1 MPGSRISALT
11 AIAGASTANN
21 DNLVIFD
28 ASADTTKR
36 ILRSE
41 LAIGLV
47 GDLPYVPSGTIS
59 ATTIPTA
66 IAELDSETAKLA
78 GAQTFT
84 GAKTFRV
91 GNAIRSEVAA
101 TQDAIVIAGRA
112 GGTASYAV
120 TLIPTTLAANR
131 TVTLPD
137 GNVTMIAGTTAVLAT
152 AQTFTAQ
159 QTLSSGLVIQT
170 ATAAAIAAIANA
182 INTTDKVAGKVVY
195 DTTNNRIMIASGA
208 VSNSPWY
215 VADGSTFVTPV

>member
-11 AIAGASTANN
+11 AIAGASTATD
-21 DNLVIFD
+21 DNFVIFD
-28 ASADTTKR
+28 TSTDTTKR

-101 TQDAIVIAGRA
+101 TQDAVVIAGRA

-120 TLIPTTLAANR
+120 TLIPTTLTANR
-131 TVTLPD
+131 TVTVPD
-137 GNVTMIAGTTAVLAT
+137 GDVTITAGTTAVLAT

-170 ATAAAIAAIANA
+170 ATAAAIADITNA
-182 INTTDKVAGKVVY
+182 INTANKVAGKVVY

-208 VSNSPWY
+208 VNNSLWY
-215 VADGSTFVTPV
+215 VADGSAFVTPV

>member
-1 MPGSRISALT
+1 MPGSRISALA

-120 TLIPTTLAANR
+120 TLIPTTLTANR
-131 TVTLPD
+131 TVTVPNGD
-137 GNVTMIAGTTAVLAT
+137 VTMTAGTTAVLAT

-170 ATAAAIAAIANA
+170 ATAAVIIDIANA
-182 INTTDKVAGKVVY
+182 INTTGKVAGKVVY

-208 VSNSPWY
+208 VNNSPWY
-215 VADGSTFVTPV
+215 VADGSAFVTPV

>member
-11 AIAGASTANN
+11 AIAGASTAND

-28 ASADTTKR
+28 TSTDTTKR
-36 ILRSE
+36 ILRSQ
-41 LAIGLV
+41 LAIGLA
-47 GDLPYVPSGTIS
+47 GDLPYTPSGTIS

-137 GNVTMIAGTTAVLAT
+137 GNVTMTAGTTAVLAT

-159 QTLSSGLVIQT
+159 QTLSGGLVIQT

-208 VSNSPWY
+208 VNNSPWY
-215 VADGSTFVTPV
+215 VADGSAFVTPV

>member
-28 ASADTTKR
+28 ASTDTTKR

-91 GNAIRSEVAA
+91 SNAIRSEVAA

-137 GNVTMIAGTTAVLAT
+137 GNVTMTAGTTAVLAT

-159 QTLSSGLVIQT
+159 QTLSGGLVIQT

-208 VSNSPWY
+208 VNNSPWY
-215 VADGSTFVTPV
+215 VADGSAFVTPV

>member
-78 GAQTFT
+78 DAQTFT

-215 VADGSTFVTPV
+215 VADGSAFVTPV

>member
-78 GAQTFT
+78 DAQTFT

-170 ATAAAIAAIANA
+170 ATAAAIIAIANA
-182 INTTDKVAGKVVY
+182 INTTNKVAGKVVY

-208 VSNSPWY
+208 VNSSPWY

>member
-137 GNVTMIAGTTAVLAT
+137 GDVTMIAGTTAVLAT

-170 ATAAAIAAIANA
+170 ATAAAIIAIADA
-182 INTTDKVAGKVVY
+182 INTANKVAGKVVY

-208 VSNSPWY
+208 VNNSPWY

>member
-137 GNVTMIAGTTAVLAT
+137 GDVTMTAGTTAVLAT

-170 ATAAAIAAIANA
+170 ATAAAIADITNA
-182 INTTDKVAGKVVY
+182 INTANKVAGKVVY

-208 VSNSPWY
+208 VNNSPWY
-215 VADGSTFVTPV
+215 VADGSAFVTPV

>member
-120 TLIPTTLAANR
+120 TLIPTTLTANR
-131 TVTLPD
+131 TVTVPNGD
-137 GNVTMIAGTTAVLAT
+137 VTMTAGTTAVLAT

-170 ATAAAIAAIANA
+170 ATAAVIIDIANA
-182 INTTDKVAGKVVY
+182 INTTGKVAGKVVY

-208 VSNSPWY
+208 VNNSPWY
-215 VADGSTFVTPV
+215 VADGSAFVTPV

>member
-21 DNLVIFD
+21 DDLVIFD

-120 TLIPTTLAANR
+120 TLIPTTLTANR
-131 TVTLPD
+131 TVTVPNGD
-137 GNVTMIAGTTAVLAT
+137 VTMTAGTTAVLAT

-170 ATAAAIAAIANA
+170 ATAAVIIDIANA
-182 INTTDKVAGKVVY
+182 INTTGKVAGKVVY

-208 VSNSPWY
+208 VNNSPWY
-215 VADGSTFVTPV
+215 VADGSAFVTPV

>member
-101 TQDAIVIAGRA
+101 TQDAVVIAGRA

-137 GNVTMIAGTTAVLAT
+137 GDVTMTAGTTAVLAT

-170 ATAAAIAAIANA
+170 ATAAAIADITNA
-182 INTTDKVAGKVVY
+182 INTANKVAGKVVY

-208 VSNSPWY
+208 VNNSPWY
-215 VADGSTFVTPV
+215 VADGSAFVTPV

>member
-1 MPGSRISALT
+1 MPGSRIPALT
-11 AIAGASTANN
+11 AIAGASTAND

-28 ASADTTKR
+28 TSTDLIKR
-36 ILRSE
+36 ILRSQ

-47 GDLPYVPSGTIS
+47 GDLPYTPSGTIS

-84 GAKTFRV
+84 GAKIFRV

-120 TLIPTTLAANR
+120 TLVPTTLAANR
-131 TVTLPD
+131 IVTLPD
-137 GNVTMIAGTTAVLAT
+137 GDVTMTAGTTAVLAT
-152 AQTFTAQ
+152 AQTFAAQ

-170 ATAAAIAAIANA
+170 ATAAAIIAIANA
-182 INTTDKVAGKVVY
+182 INTTNKVAGKIVY
-195 DTTNNRIMIASGA
+195 DTTNNRIMIASGS
-208 VSNSPWY
+208 VNNSPWY

>member
-101 TQDAIVIAGRA
+101 TQDAVVIAGRA

-137 GNVTMIAGTTAVLAT
+137 GDVTMIAGTTAVLAT

-170 ATAAAIAAIANA
+170 ATAAAIIAIANA
-182 INTTDKVAGKVVY
+182 INTTNKVAGKVVY

-208 VSNSPWY
+208 VNNSPWY

>member
-137 GNVTMIAGTTAVLAT
+137 GDVTMTAGTTAVLAT

-170 ATAAAIAAIANA
+170 ATAAAIADITNA
-182 INTTDKVAGKVVY
+182 INTADKVAGKVVY

-208 VSNSPWY
+208 VNNSPWY
-215 VADGSTFVTPV
+215 VADGSAFVTPV

>member
-78 GAQTFT
+78 DAQTFT

>member
-11 AIAGASTANN
+11 AIAGASTAND
-21 DNLVIFD
+21 DNFVIFD
-28 ASADTTKR
+28 TSTDTTKR
-36 ILRSE
+36 ILRSQ
-41 LAIGLV
+41 LAIGLA
-47 GDLPYVPSGTIS
+47 GDLPYTPSGTIS

-120 TLIPTTLAANR
+120 TLIPATLAANR

-137 GNVTMIAGTTAVLAT
+137 GDVTMIAGTTAVLAT

-159 QTLSSGLVIQT
+159 QTLSGGLVIQT
-170 ATAAAIAAIANA
+170 ATAADIAAIANA
-182 INTTDKVAGKVVY
+182 INTASKVAGKVVF
-195 DTTNNRIMIASGA
+195 DTTNNRLMVSSGA
-208 VSNSPWY
+208 LAASPWY
-215 VADGSTFVTPV
+215 VADGSAFVTPV

>member
-137 GNVTMIAGTTAVLAT
+137 GNVTMTAGTTAVLAT

-170 ATAAAIAAIANA
+170 ATAAAIIAIANA
-182 INTTDKVAGKVVY
+182 INTTNKVAGKVVY

-208 VSNSPWY
+208 VNNSPWY

>member
-84 GAKTFRV
+84 
-91 GNAIRSEVAA
+91 
-101 TQDAIVIAGRA
+101 
-112 GGTASYAV
+112 
-120 TLIPTTLAANR
+120 
-131 TVTLPD
+131 
-137 GNVTMIAGTTAVLAT
+137 
-152 AQTFTAQ
+152 AQ
-159 QTLSSGLVIQT
+159 QTLSGGLVIQT
-170 ATAAAIAAIANA
+170 ATAAAIAAIADA
-182 INTTDKVAGKVVY
+182 INTANKVAGKVVY

-208 VSNSPWY
+208 VNNSPWY
-215 VADGSTFVTPV
+215 VADGSAFVTPV

>member
-28 ASADTTKR
+28 ASTDTTKR

-84 GAKTFRV
+84 
-91 GNAIRSEVAA
+91 
-101 TQDAIVIAGRA
+101 
-112 GGTASYAV
+112 
-120 TLIPTTLAANR
+120 
-131 TVTLPD
+131 
-137 GNVTMIAGTTAVLAT
+137 
-152 AQTFTAQ
+152 AQ

-170 ATAAAIAAIANA
+170 ATAAAIIAIANA
-182 INTTDKVAGKVVY
+182 INTTNKVAGKVVY

-208 VSNSPWY
+208 VNNSPWY